1 MVIIIMRCWRERSLR
16 VAGNEAGS
24 PAVEFALAAPVLLLV
39 IAAIIEF
46 GMIMF
51 VTVLMEG
58 GLREAARYGITGQI
72 PAGGDR
78 AAQILAIAA
87 DRTLGLVDIG
97 KATVSITAYPTFD
110 DVGKGEDFV
119 DGNKNEK
126 YDSGETFKDCNGNGK
141 RDESRGKSEPG
152 GGGDVVVYQFD
163 YDWDLLLMKQ
173 LIGKD
178 GKFHLR
184 ANAVVRNEP
193 WDGSALGR
201 ERANCNL

>member
-1 MVIIIMRCWRERSLR
+1 MRGWRERSLR
-16 VAGNEAGS
+16 VAANEAGL
-24 PAVEFALAAPVLLLV
+24 PTVEFALVAPVLLLV

-58 GLREAARYGITGQI
+58 GLREAARFGITGQT
-72 PAGGDR
+72 PKDGDR
-78 AAQILAIAA
+78 ASQILAIVA
-87 DRTLGLVDIG
+87 DRTLGLVDVN
-97 KATVSITAYPTFD
+97 KATLSTTAYPTFD

-119 DGNKNEK
+119 DGNGNKK
-126 YDSGETFKDCNGNGK
+126 YDEGETHKDCNGNNK
-141 RDESRGKSEPG
+141 RDEDRGKSDAG
-152 GGGDVVVYQFD
+152 NASDVVVYQFD
-163 YDWDLLLMKQ
+163 YDWPLLTSMMTP

-178 GKFHLR
+178 GKFHLQ
-184 ANAVVRNEP
+184 AHVVVRNEP